1 MNWFIILFCILS
13 ILLYLITK
21 YYLVNCDYK
30 ELKETEEIEAFE
42 TEQNRTI
49 KDTLN
54 VHHSIT
60 IKYLNKN
67 EASNLININ
76 SEYMKNMNPSNLSAR
91 HCSSITELYEKYKT
105 AFDDI
110 TPEEEE
116 KINEFVL
123 NLLNN
128 IKRFNTSYY
137 NYVSTWLKQ
146 ISFAKGKYWLESGMP
161 HTLDNTIIMDANW
174 FSNPRKTTLLHELT
188 HIHQRNVEFDF
199 EDLYEELGYYYTPDY
214 IKGLEVI
221 MPLNR
226 NNPDGLSK
234 NWLWKMPKLNNTNTN
249 NTNTNNTNTN
259 NKDIFN
265 SNNNNYWWI
274 GAVFKSVNPSSLLD
288 TDLLALKLD
297 RDKEGNFYYLKQQPT
312 LLSNLTSFIKFFGEN
327 PNNYHPNEMT
337 AKFAEFYLLDILSDK
352 QRNYDN
358 YEGYKVYKHYFEN
371 MIKKYY

>member
-21 YYLVNCDYK
+21 YYLVKSDYK
-30 ELKETEEIEAFE
+30 ELKETEQIEAFE
-42 TEQNRTI
+42 TEQNRTS
-49 KDTLN
+49 KEKLN

-60 IKYLNKN
+60 VTYLNKN
-67 EASNLININ
+67 EASKLVNIN
-76 SEYMKNMNPSNLSAR
+76 SEYMKNMNQSNLSAR
-91 HCSSITELYEKYKT
+91 HCLSVNELYDKYKT

-110 TPEEEE
+110 TPEEKET
-116 KINEFVL
+116 INEFLL

-128 IKRFNTSYY
+128 IKRVNIAYY
-137 NYVSTWLKQ
+137 NYVTKWLKE

-161 HTLDNTIIMDANW
+161 HTLENTIIMDATW
-174 FSNPRKTTLLHELT
+174 FTNPRQTTLLHELT

-199 EDLYEELGYYYTPDY
+199 EDLYEELGYYHTSEY

-221 MPLNR
+221 KELNR

-234 NWLWKMPKLNNTNTN
+234 NWLWKMPKLNNKDTKSKDTN
-249 NTNTNNTNTN
+249 N
-259 NKDIFN
+259 
-265 SNNNNYWWI
+265 NNNDNYWWI
-274 GAVFKSVNPSSLLD
+274 GAVFKSATPSSLIE
-288 TDLLALKLD
+288 TDLLAFKLD
-297 RDKEGNFYYLKQQPT
+297 RDKEGHFYYLKQQPT
-312 LLSNLTSFIKFFGEN
+312 LLINLTSFINFFGEN

-358 YEGYKVYKHYFEN
+358 YEGYKVYKTYFEN

>member
-21 YYLVNCDYK
+21 YYLVNYDYK
-30 ELKETEEIEAFE
+30 ELKETEQIEAFE
-42 TEQNRTI
+42 TEQNRTSI
-49 KDTLN
+49 EKLN

-137 NYVSTWLKQ
+137 NYVSKWLKE
-146 ISFAKGKYWLESGMP
+146 ISIAKAKSWLESGMP
-161 HTLDNTIIMDANW
+161 HTLEKTIIMDADW
-174 FSNPRKTTLLHELT
+174 FRNPRETTLLHELT
-188 HIHQRNVEFDF
+188 HIHQRYVEFDF
-199 EDLYEELGYYYTPDY
+199 EDLYKELGYHYNTDY
-214 IKGLEVI
+214 IKGLESI
-221 MPLNR
+221 YPLNR
-226 NNPDGLSK
+226 NNPDGLSTK
-234 NWLWKMPKLNNTNTN
+234 WLWKMPELSTTIQPTLHNNNTH
-249 NTNTNNTNTN
+249 
-259 NKDIFN
+259 
-265 SNNNNYWWI
+265 YWWI